1 MAGDEVRE
9 LYIEKNLRE
18 KGVKGLARSELGPED
33 REMLEGWVM
42 GFKQKYLKVFGD
54 GSGAGELKIDLF
66 DLSKTGDVGE
76 LGSDPQEVDRYQDS
90 DDEDYVGAEGAD
102 SDKSGTEKTG

>member
-1 MAGDEVRE
+1 

-42 GFKQKYLKVFGD
+42 GFKQKYFTVFGEVSD
-54 GSGAGELKIDLF
+54 AAELKIDLF
-66 DLSKTGDVGE
+66 DLTRTEVKGE

-90 DDEDYVGAEGAD
+90 DDEDYSGAGGED
-102 SDKSGTEKTG
+102 SDKSETEKAK